1 MYISVN
7 FKFYFITHGYTFMV
21 FTQVHFE
28 IFIFIY
34 LAYIYSSPIMTLVLF
49 TLAFIFYVN
58 ICLYLTTIQGQILYI
73 LLH

>member
-7 FKFYFITHGYTFMV
+7 FKFSFITHSYTFMV

-34 LAYIYSSPIMTLVLF
+34 LAYIYSSPIMRH
-49 TLAFIFYVN
+49 
-58 ICLYLTTIQGQILYI
+58 LYF
-73 LLH
+73 LL